1 MSDLKLYD
9 LPPSPNNM
17 KIRIALNYKGLP
29 FERFAVDPMDQE
41 RRQILE
47 LSGQP
52 LTPVLVHGDRVVCD
66 SAAILRYLDTN
77 FRDTPPLLFPDRPT
91 AIAADKLEKWARGP
105 LTEPTSMVFGQ
116 AFAETPDLDVCRR
129 ASELMNQVTAEIEE
143 RLGAADW
150 LIGDRMSFVDVTA
163 APAVFYSMLPEAA
176 AAHHPIVKFFY
187 DNLHLGEGRER
198 TRDWCSRVM
207 SYDR

>member
-29 FERFAVDPMDQE
+29 FERFAVDPADQE
-41 RRQILE
+41 RRQIRE

-52 LTPVLVHGDRVVCD
+52 LTPVLVHGDRVICD

-91 AIAADKLEKWARGP
+91 ALAADKLEKWARGP
-105 LTEPTSMVFGQ
+105 LTEPTGMVFAQ
-116 AFAETPDLDVCRR
+116 AFSEAPDLEACRR
-129 ASELMNQVTAEIEE
+129 ASELMNTVTADIEE
-143 RLGAADW
+143 RLADSEW
-150 LIGDRMSFVDVTA
+150 LVGGRMSFVDVTA
-163 APAVFYSMLPEAA
+163 APYVAYAMLPEEAA
-176 AAHHPIVKFFY
+176 QHPIVRFFY
-187 DNLHLGEGRER
+187 DNLHLGEGRQR
-198 TRDWCSRVM
+198 TREWCSRVM
-207 SYDR
+207 TYDR